1 MSDTHS
7 MTLGGWIDYV
17 IEYNSIYE
25 KQNENNNSSNGGTR
39 MATQADFDNF

>member
-1 MSDTHS
+1 MADTHS

-25 KQNENNNSSNGGTR
+25 KQNERSSSGGTR